1 MSKRAKTKEISY
13 EEALSKLEAILE
25 NIRTEKINL
34 DELAEQLKE
43 SSALVR
49 LCQEKIHQ
57 AETEVKRVDQN
68 SSEK

>member
-1 MSKRAKTKEISY
+1 MSKGIKTKEISY

-49 LCQEKIHQ
+49 LCQEKIRQ
-57 AETEVKRVDQN
+57 AETEIKRVDQD
-68 SSEK
+68 SPAK